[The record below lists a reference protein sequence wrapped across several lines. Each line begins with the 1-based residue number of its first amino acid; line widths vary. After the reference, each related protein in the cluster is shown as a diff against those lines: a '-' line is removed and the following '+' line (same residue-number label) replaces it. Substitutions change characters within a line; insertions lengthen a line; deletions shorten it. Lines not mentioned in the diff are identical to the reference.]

1 MRASLWILLL
11 LTRNDLGGGF
21 RRGDESPGES
31 LRIISNGQS
40 AQATLWYNLCSR
52 VLHEENIMRQP
63 ITVNLPD
70 DLYQQVAR
78 RAQRM
83 QSSLED
89 ELVAVVASALSADE
103 VLPATTLDALA
114 QLAYLHDDELWQAT
128 QVMLSPDENTQMQ
141 YLLQKRQAEGLTQI
155 EQAETQRLLQRYDYI
170 MLVRAQAMALLHTR
184 GHNVSTL
191 LQPPLPQ

>member
-1 MRASLWILLL
+1 MI
-11 LTRNDLGGGF
+11 GGV
-21 RRGDESPGES
+21 GDAP
-31 LRIISNGQS
+31 RIISNGNQCR
-40 AQATLWYNLCSR
+40 LRYGIMLRSR
-52 VLHEENIMRQP
+52 AFHEENIMRQT

-89 ELVAVVASALSADE
+89 ELVAVVASALSTDE

-128 QVMLSPDENTQMQ
+128 QVVLSSDENVQMQ
-141 YLLQKRQAEGLTQI
+141 HLLHKRQAEGLTPI

-170 MLVRAQAMALLHTR
+170 MLVRAQAMAILHTR

>member
-103 VLPATTLDALA
+103 ALPATTLDALA

-170 MLVRAQAMALLHTR
+170 MLVRAQAIALLHTR